1 MTVTAIGWQGAGST
15 AADLVPAGCHGPL
28 TGLVLLLEMSHGPGW
43 GRDLGPLWGLRWG
56 GVTVTGNLVA
66 LNVAKWIIA

>member
-28 TGLVLLLEMSHGPGW
+28 TGLVLLLVMSHGAGW
-43 GRDLGPLWGLRWG
+43 GRDLLGVGVGGL
-56 GVTVTGNLVA
+56 TGTGSISLLQMWQNG
-66 LNVAKWIIA
+66 